1 MICRLPRPEV
11 AEIDLSAEC
20 IWPPARL
27 EQVSGWR
34 CRLDRGVSRRA
45 NSVLALAWSGRDLEQ
60 ACGQVAAL
68 YRQAGLR
75 PCFQITPAMVPEGL
89 DAELGREVAV
99 RGIGQC
105 TGPDA
110 VA

>member
-11 AEIDLSAEC
+11 AQIDLSAER

-45 NSVLALAWSGRDLEQ
+45 NSVLALNWSGDDLRE
-60 ACGQVAAL
+60 ACRQVVAL
-68 YRQAGLR
+68 YRRTGLR
-75 PCFQITPAMVPEGL
+75 PCFQITPAIAPMLNITWP
-89 DAELGREVAV
+89 
-99 RGIGQC
+99 
-105 TGPDA
+105 
-110 VA
+110 